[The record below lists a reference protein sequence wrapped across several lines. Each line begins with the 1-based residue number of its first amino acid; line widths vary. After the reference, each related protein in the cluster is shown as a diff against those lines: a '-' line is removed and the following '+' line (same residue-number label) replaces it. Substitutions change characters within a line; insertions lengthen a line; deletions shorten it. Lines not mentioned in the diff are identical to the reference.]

1 MPKPDMTL
9 GVNVNVTGT
18 LNGST
23 LTASATYS
31 QATSNPPSTGV
42 VASNGDI
49 DLNQMTD
56 PNHQFSNETDITFML
71 SGTITDGNGNSYNVV
86 FPDTV
91 DQAVTISQKGGGGH
105 GQLAPSLVS
114 TSSLLIDDTNNDGQ
128 DYSYCLTIEPNM
140 ISADGIPT
148 CPLDPNIVNR

>member
-49 DLNQMTD
+49 DLNQMSD

-91 DQAVTISQKGGGGH
+91 AQAVTISQKGGGGH
-105 GQLAPSLVS
+105 CQLAPSLVS

>member
-91 DQAVTISQKGGGGH
+91 AQAVTISQKGGGGH

-114 TSSLLIDDTNNDGQ
+114 NSSLLIDDTNNDGQ